1 MYQSLLASIALI
13 PLVTAVSSSL
23 GCYSSVPNLKD
34 VKQYTFQSHGFCLNQ
49 CTEAGFHIAALKDGI
64 TCGCSNTIPL
74 SSAKLDDDK
83 CDQYCAGWPE
93 DNCGGINVYTVLTT
107 GDYDSDSDSDSNSN
121 STVPAET
128 GRNIVAPTVNP
139 SSMPTNILTA
149 PSSMGTKAGI
159 TALPSAAKSNAA
171 SAGIAAVTSTVTPS
185 ATPNAAANTLRAGS
199 MAGVLVAGLGLL
211 L

>member
-1 MYQSLLASIALI
+1 MYSQTILASLAII
-13 PLVTAVSSSL
+13 PLVAASSSL
-23 GCYSSVPNLKD
+23 GCFSAVPNLKD
-34 VKQYTFQSHGFCLNQ
+34 VKQYTFQSQAFCLNQ
-49 CTEAGFHIAALKDGI
+49 CTEAGFHIAALKDGV

-74 SSAKLDDDK
+74 SSAMVDDDK

-107 GDYDSDSDSDSNSN
+107 GEYHGTSDSSSNSN
-121 STVPAET
+121 SNSNTTIPRT

-149 PSSMGTKAGI
+149 PSSMGTKVAI
-159 TALPSAAKSNAA
+159 TALPAAKSNAA
-171 SAGIAAVTSTVTPS
+171 SAATTAVTSATPS
-185 ATPNAAANTLRAGS
+185 ATANAAGTLRAGS
-199 MAGVLVAGLGLL
+199 LAGVLIAGLGLL